1 VSAEVAA
8 SHAEGGERVCNDALG
23 GDRRVVRGD
32 YDGEIFC

>member
-8 SHAEGGERVCNDALG
+8 SHAEVGERVCDDSLG
-23 GDRRVVRGD
+23 GDGRVVRGD